1 MAIKLRHQEIYDS
14 MALGLLTHATGKVFE
29 CLGTNAVQINAV
41 DNEYTYDLVSSE
53 CGADDTAYCFVVV
66 INNDYIR
73 VSNDNQKYD
82 FTTVTY
88 YFSGCR
94 VAIAKE
100 P

>member
-1 MAIKLRHQEIYDS
+1 
-14 MALGLLTHATGKVFE
+14 MALGLLTHTTGKIFE

-41 DNEYTYDLVSSE
+41 DNEYIYDLVACE
-53 CGADDTAYCFVVV
+53 CGVDTARYFTVA

-73 VSNDNQKYD
+73 VSNDDQKYD
-82 FTTVTY
+82 FTTVTF

-100 P
+100 A